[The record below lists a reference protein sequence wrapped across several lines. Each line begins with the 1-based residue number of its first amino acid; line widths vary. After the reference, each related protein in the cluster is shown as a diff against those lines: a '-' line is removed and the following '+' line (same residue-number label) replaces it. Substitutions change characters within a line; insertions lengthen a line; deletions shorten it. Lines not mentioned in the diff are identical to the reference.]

1 MTLLLEPTRQLPPA
15 GNGLG
20 GLRPLAAG
28 LGRWQAAF
36 FAGFGGLVKKRAF
49 FAKKPS
55 KSPTRVPKSVT
66 DLTFSMTDLIKSETN
81 LTFSVTDLIK
91 SETNLTFSATNLI
104 KSVTD
109 LTFSMTDLIKSETD
123 LTFSMTDLIKSETN
137 LTFSTT
143 DLIKSEME
151 IPLLEANSTG
161 LKPDIS
167 DKMAQIVV
175 LQADLTTAK
184 TPRTPRV
191 NFVKQL
197 AGAGVTRL
205 KLKEVRD
212 SLHRLLHSLINFNAP
227 ILKTGNQGVGYAS
240 NNDSAAWR
248 LLLPGG

>member
-1 MTLLLEPTRQLPPA
+1 
-15 GNGLG
+15 
-20 GLRPLAAG
+20 
-28 LGRWQAAF
+28 
-36 FAGFGGLVKKRAF
+36 
-49 FAKKPS
+49 
-55 KSPTRVPKSVT
+55 
-66 DLTFSMTDLIKSETN
+66 
-81 LTFSVTDLIK
+81 
-91 SETNLTFSATNLI
+91 
-104 KSVTD
+104 
-109 LTFSMTDLIKSETD
+109 
-123 LTFSMTDLIKSETN
+123 MTDLIKSETN
-137 LTFSTT
+137 LTFSTADLIKSET
-143 DLIKSEME
+143 NLTFSTADLIKSEME

-161 LKPDIS
+161 SKPDIS

-191 NFVKQL
+191 NFVKKL

-227 ILKTGNQGVGYAS
+227 NLKTGIQGVGYAS

>member
-1 MTLLLEPTRQLPPA
+1 
-15 GNGLG
+15 
-20 GLRPLAAG
+20 
-28 LGRWQAAF
+28 
-36 FAGFGGLVKKRAF
+36 
-49 FAKKPS
+49 
-55 KSPTRVPKSVT
+55 
-66 DLTFSMTDLIKSETN
+66 
-81 LTFSVTDLIK
+81 
-91 SETNLTFSATNLI
+91 
-104 KSVTD
+104 
-109 LTFSMTDLIKSETD
+109 
-123 LTFSMTDLIKSETN
+123 MTDLIKSETN

>member
-1 MTLLLEPTRQLPPA
+1 MTLLLEPTRQLPSA

-20 GLRPLAAG
+20 GLRPLAVVPG
-28 LGRWQAAF
+28 WEKEAF
-36 FAGFGGLVKKRAF
+36 FAGFGILVKKRAF
-49 FAKKPS
+49 FAKKPA
-55 KSPTRVPKSVT
+55 KSPSGVPKSVT
-66 DLTFSMTDLIKSETN
+66 DLTFSMTDLIKSET
-81 LTFSVTDLIK
+81 
-91 SETNLTFSATNLI
+91 ELTFSAA
-104 KSVTD
+104 
-109 LTFSMTDLIKSETD
+109 
-123 LTFSMTDLIKSETN
+123 DLIKSETN